1 MGKQQ
6 GHLSDLLHAYLL
18 KRNNGRQKLIESELI
33 TNKVYSDQKFTAFI
47 SASIAAAA
55 GKVSKT

>member
-1 MGKQQ
+1 
-6 GHLSDLLHAYLL
+6 LL

-33 TNKVYSDQKFTAFI
+33 TNKVYSYQKLTAFI

>member
-1 MGKQQ
+1 
-6 GHLSDLLHAYLL
+6 LL

-33 TNKVYSDQKFTAFI
+33 TNKVFSDQKFTAFI